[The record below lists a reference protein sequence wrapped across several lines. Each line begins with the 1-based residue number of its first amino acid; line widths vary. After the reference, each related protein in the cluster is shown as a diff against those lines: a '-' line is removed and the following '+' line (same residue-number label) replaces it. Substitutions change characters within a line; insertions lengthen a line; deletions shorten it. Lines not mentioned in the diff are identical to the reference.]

1 MADTGAPSGAP
12 GASEGAARTSPAP
25 GRTSNA
31 TVAETENFSVVRPR
45 NSSQTT
51 DVLGEM
57 PENAE
62 KPMEGMAFPNK
73 GPHAQQEEREND
85 EMVVEH
91 GHNVV
96 LAMLGV
102 KQELTERQV
111 TKVGQK
117 SMSEENQQPVEEGH
131 ASQSISQSTMSL
143 KLQSATPVKPAPPEP
158 NPKVILG
165 PSFPNADAS
174 EEREASENHE
184 SNDSRNQMDQSPK
197 SQPNDELEK
206 QEKEIGRITAEEE
219 DLLEQGGEDKVGQKK
234 GEGIQAEIDGDMQAE
249 EKQDKMLLEQE
260 VEREGRLVEED
271 SEEQGLMSLLAR
283 SRLAPSNSDSDGG
296 ERGDSEVQGDK
307 VADRVNSDL
316 PQMVGSVSVSPTDE
330 EEGPTKAKSDPPS
343 HPHNVTASTSSTSTP
358 SSSSISSLRNVPLQT
373 STGDPSLVSS
383 TPPGLRTT
391 QPNGFYADG
400 VDSNSTSILSGE
412 YFLQIPVYI

>member
-73 GPHAQQEEREND
+73 GPHAQQEDKEND
-85 EMVVEH
+85 DTVVEH
-91 GHNVV
+91 GHNIV

-102 KQELTERQV
+102 KPELTERQV

-158 NPKVILG
+158 NPKIILG

-219 DLLEQGGEDKVGQKK
+219 DLLEQGGEEVGQKK

-249 EKQDKMLLEQE
+249 EKQDKMLVEQE
-260 VEREGRLVEED
+260 VEREGRLVEEEHPTLEQPRVTGIAA
-271 SEEQGLMSLLAR
+271 EETGPG
-283 SRLAPSNSDSDGG
+283 APSGLEAPIVKVISVEVKVGLERGVLLQRWQQEGG
-296 ERGDSEVQGDK
+296 ESQVVQEQDGDDIGFLGALHQGGPGWRGD
-307 VADRVNSDL
+307 
-316 PQMVGSVSVSPTDE
+316 
-330 EEGPTKAKSDPPS
+330 
-343 HPHNVTASTSSTSTP
+343 
-358 SSSSISSLRNVPLQT
+358 
-373 STGDPSLVSS
+373 
-383 TPPGLRTT
+383 
-391 QPNGFYADG
+391 
-400 VDSNSTSILSGE
+400 
-412 YFLQIPVYI
+412 